1 MQPFITRRAF
11 MLVQVAF
18 LLFPTKGIFAA
29 ESVPHLKWVASW
41 SASPQGPYPSGFPV
55 AQPDL
60 SFAFPTPSNG
70 ANDQTLRLIVKPDL
84 WGKQMRLQ
92 FSNVF
97 GTKPVSFDKVFLGMQ
112 ATGAHLVPGTN
123 RPVTFNSGQPRVTL
137 APGQQVYS
145 DTVALRYINNANSP
159 ELSGRKLCVSFHV
172 VGSSG
177 PMTWH
182 AKALTTSYLTLPK
195 AGPYGKDESDQ
206 AFSLT
211 TTSWFFL
218 TGVEVMARDDT
229 VVVAAFG
236 DSLTD
241 GTASTLNGDDRWP
254 DFLSRRLHAVY
265 GARVSVINA
274 GIGGNQ
280 VVGPA
285 VYTAE
290 NPSPGGPSA
299 LQRLDR
305 DVLGLAGL
313 TAVVWMEGINDF
325 GMSATPQG
333 TPLTSADAVIS
344 GFQEGARRLLA
355 RGIKVIIATLTSS
368 LNSQTGSYGTAE
380 VDASRKAVNSFIRGK
395 TIFDSVADFDAVT
408 IDPSTGTLRAEFRP
422 NSTVGG
428 SGDLI
433 HPNRAGYQAMA
444 NAIDLQTLTSSKNQ
458 LLGGD
463 EAECRRNKPVKI
475 HKSR

>member
-11 MLVQVAF
+11 MIVQVAV
-18 LLFPTKGIFAA
+18 LLFTTKSIFAA
-29 ESVPHLKWVASW
+29 ESLPHLKWVASW

-60 SFAFPTPSNG
+60 SFAFPMPASG

-97 GTKPVSFDKVFLGMQ
+97 GTKPVSFDEVFLGVQ
-112 ATGAHLVPGTN
+112 ATGAQLVPGTN
-123 RPVTFNSGQPRVTL
+123 RSVTFNGGQPRVTL
-137 APGQQVYS
+137 GPGQQVYS
-145 DTVALRYINNANSP
+145 DTVALRYVNNANSP

-182 AKALTTSYLTLPK
+182 AKALTTSYLTFPK
-195 AGPYGKDESDQ
+195 AGSYGRDESDQ
-206 AFSLT
+206 AFPLT

-218 TGVEVMARDDT
+218 TGVEVMAPDDT

-254 DFLSRRLHAVY
+254 DCLSRRLHALY

-280 VVGPA
+280 VVSPA

-290 NPSPGGPSA
+290 DPSPGGPSA

-325 GMSATPQG
+325 GMSANPQG
-333 TPLTSADAVIS
+333 TPQTSAHAVIS
-344 GFQEGARRLLA
+344 GFQKGARRLLA
-355 RGIKVIIATLTSS
+355 HGINVVIATLTSS
-368 LNSQTGSYGTAE
+368 LDSQIGSYGTSE

-395 TIFDSVADFDAVT
+395 TIFDTIADFDAAT
-408 IDPSTGTLRAEFRP
+408 IDPSTGTLRTVFRP
-422 NSTVGG
+422 NSTLGG

-444 NAIDLQTLTSSKNQ
+444 NAIDLKTFTPLRRQSSGQ
-458 LLGGD
+458 
-463 EAECRRNKPVKI
+463 R
-475 HKSR
+475 